1 VILCVAAN
9 PSIDRLFTVDRL
21 VLGEIHRPAEFV
33 QLAGGKGLNVARA
46 AAALGGDAEA
56 VALLGGHAGRWIA
69 EELAAEGIRL
79 HVAWAAAETRSSLS
93 VAGALEGLT
102 EFYEHGFPVEP
113 DDWAGFARLVADLA
127 PRARWMTLSGS
138 LPSGAPD
145 DGYVGLVGLA
155 RAAFDSRAEGLGAGA
170 AVVKLNEH
178 EAAEV
183 TGLATADTAA
193 ALAAARALRERSG
206 ATAVVTR
213 GTEGAIMVTAAGEQ
227 LEGRLAARG
236 SYPVGSGD
244 AFLAGLVVALDRGAG
259 WADAL
264 RAALGAGAANAEQ
277 PGAGRLERARAERLA
292 ELATVRQLP

>member
-1 VILCVAAN
+1 MILCVAAN
-9 PSIDRLFTVDRL
+9 PSIDRLFTVDQL

-46 AAALGGDAEA
+46 AVELGGDAEA

-113 DDWAGFARLVADLA
+113 DEWAGFTRLVAELA

-145 DGYVGLVGLA
+145 DGY
-155 RAAFDSRAEGLGAGA
+155 AG
-170 AVVKLNEH
+170 
-178 EAAEV
+178 
-183 TGLATADTAA
+183 
-193 ALAAARALRERSG
+193 LAAARA
-206 ATAVVTR
+206 
-213 GTEGAIMVTAAGEQ
+213 
-227 LEGRLAARG
+227 GRLRQPRRRPRGGCGARQ
-236 SYPVGSGD
+236 
-244 AFLAGLVVALDRGAG
+244 A
-259 WADAL
+259 
-264 RAALGAGAANAEQ
+264 
-277 PGAGRLERARAERLA
+277 ERARGGRGDRRRDGGCGRRRSPPPTRSGSGRAR
-292 ELATVRQLP
+292 RRS